1 MGGTLPDADKFRIGG
16 ADSLRGY
23 GYGDPDLKGD
33 NMFFFNAEFRFP
45 IVEKIQGVVFT
56 DWGTAW
62 EDGDGLDLKDL
73 KNSFGVGVRLDT
85 PLGLLRLD
93 YGLGKVDDT
102 RKGQFYFGIGQAF

>member
-1 MGGTLPDADKFRIGG
+1 MLV
-16 ADSLRGY
+16 
-23 GYGDPDLKGD
+23 
-33 NMFFFNAEFRFP
+33 FNAEFRFP
-45 IVEKIQGVVFT
+45 IVEKVQGVVFT

-62 EDGDGLDLKDL
+62 DQGQSLQLQDL

-93 YGLGKVDDT
+93 YGLGKDAENN